1 MSVPIPN
8 YLKHMAVFD
17 KCKSNWTYF
26 SIECTCGCN
35 RFEIYENHPTK
46 EENALLKPYY
56 EAWDEIHANKPRKIT
71 VDENGNKHYWRLFEP
86 LKGLDGAHEEIIVP
100 ERPFFSGITV
110 IKVKCTECGK
120 EHVVFDNRLHG
131 YDGMAGE
138 ETKETLEYEPHF
150 KRKCKDIVSLY
161 IKIENDESFEEFQE
175 NTDLGFSEEQYSD
188 AFSWITIYKVN
199 EFGKKAKIFDW
210 ESA

>member
-8 YLKHMAVFD
+8 YLKQIAVFD

-26 SIECTCGCN
+26 SIKCACGCN
-35 RFEIYENHPTK
+35 RFEVYENCLNK
-46 EENALLKPYY
+46 EEKALVKPYY
-56 EAWDEIHANKPRKIT
+56 DALEEIYADEPRKIT
-71 VDENGNKHYWRLFEP
+71 RDENGKMHYWRLFEP

-120 EHVVFDNRLHG
+120 EHIIFDNRLHG
-131 YDGMAGE
+131 YDGMTGE
-138 ETKETLEYEPHF
+138 KTREALEYEPHF

-175 NTDLGFSEEQYSD
+175 NTDLVFSEEQYSD

-199 EFGKKAKIFDW
+199 SLGKKTQIFDW
-210 ESA
+210 ECG